1 MSSTMPMAAVSAS
14 PASRRDTLVL
24 TLRLLDVHSQPVSD
38 TRRAFI
44 TGQEQR
50 TLLTTRGTQ
59 YDRMVSA
66 RQAVVSARSDS
77 NTGFH
82 LSFRSRPGSVNPQIR
97 RRMPL
102 HRLICRFSC
111 PVRVSHVWPCPLPL
125 GIRLISWYS
134 DGPGCC
140 MCPEQHGIRSAWP
153 LASF

>member
-14 PASRRDTLVL
+14 PARRDTFVL

-44 TGQEQR
+44 TGQERR

-59 YDRMVSA
+59 YDRMVSV

-82 LSFRSRPGSVNPQIR
+82 SSFRSRPGSVNPQTR
-97 RRMPL
+97 RRMLL

-111 PVRVSHVWPCPLPL
+111 PVRVSHVCPCPLCL
-125 GIRLISWYS
+125 EIRLISWYS

-140 MCPEQHGIRSAWP
+140 MCPEQHDIRSTWP